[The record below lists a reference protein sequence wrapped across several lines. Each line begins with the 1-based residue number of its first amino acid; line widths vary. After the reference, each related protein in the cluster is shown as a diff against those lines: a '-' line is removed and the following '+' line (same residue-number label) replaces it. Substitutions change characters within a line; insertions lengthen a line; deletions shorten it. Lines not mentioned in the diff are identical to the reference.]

1 MKKIFRRFL
10 AISILLCACTGAEA
24 DEGKRN
30 TSFSMEHSDVHST
43 RKMLML
49 PLSCEAPQWL
59 DASIRGALDAVWRE
73 LQGSRLSHR
82 AAVEALA
89 LVGSRLFPG
98 FHVSISEREQVILK
112 PERTWTWKTTL
123 LCSEVDE
130 RLPQPCADW
139 LKQDIENA
147 LEDLKPLVMGVPPE
161 ALRWSADS
169 FQTRLNSL
177 ISSNIP
183 GWRCSAHV
191 QASDGKAEL
200 EVKIYPQTPLLLAVA
215 PETLSTSIPQLL
227 VDRINKK
234 TLEYLSPLTGL
245 PLDWIS
251 FHMREITEWLG
262 ERQSD
267 NDLLKMIRAGINNE
281 ITLRPVTKVTTRVES
296 TTLSL
301 RGWLSVHAGS
311 DANLEAGVHLGH
323 YFVLRDKA
331 AAEVYSELIMKL
343 EHWHAD
349 GRFGLRISP
358 LELLWLGLEG
368 TTEDD
373 AHLWYRFWIDGP
385 DKKSY
390 GWLRYSEE
398 DDLEMALGYHL
409 TRYFSLELYYDDRRD
424 DRVSVRALSN
434 F

>member
-1 MKKIFRRFL
+1 MAFCI
-10 AISILLCACTGAEA
+10 CTGAEA
-24 DEGKRN
+24 GWGAGAK
-30 TSFSMEHSDVHST
+30 VPP
-43 RKMLML
+43 L
-49 PLSCEAPQWL
+49 PLRTEAPQWL
-59 DASIRGALDAVWRE
+59 EASIRGSMNAVWRE
-73 LQGSRLSHR
+73 LQSSRLSHK

-89 LVGSRLFPG
+89 LVASRLFPG
-98 FHVSISEREQVILK
+98 FRISISGSEMVVLV
-112 PERTWTWKTTL
+112 PERKWSWETTIL
-123 LCSEVDE
+123 YPESGD

-139 LKQDIENA
+139 LKQDIKNA
-147 LEDLKPLVMGVPPE
+147 SEELKQLVMGVPPE

-169 FQTRLNSL
+169 FQTSMNTL
-177 ISSNIP
+177 ISSKIP

-191 QASDGKAEL
+191 QGADGKAEL

-215 PETLSTSIPQLL
+215 PETLSASVPQLMA
-227 VDRINKK
+227 DRINKK

-251 FHMREITEWLG
+251 SHMSEIREWLG
-262 ERQSD
+262 EKQLD
-267 NDLLKMIRAGINNE
+267 NDLLKVLRAGVDNE

-311 DANLEAGVHLGH
+311 EARLEAGVHFGH
-323 YFVLRDKA
+323 YFVFRDRA

-349 GRFGLRISP
+349 GRFGFRFSP
-358 LELLWLGLEG
+358 IEPLWLGLEG
-368 TTEDD
+368 TTEED
-373 AHLWYRFWIDGP
+373 AHLWYRFWLEGP

-390 GWLRYSEE
+390 GWLRYSDK

-409 TRYFSLELYYDDRRD
+409 TRYFSLELYYDDRQD

-434 F
+434 L

>member
-1 MKKIFRRFL
+1 MKKFFRRFL
-10 AISILLCACTGAEA
+10 TVFTLLCICERTALGAGA
-24 DEGKRN
+24 K
-30 TSFSMEHSDVHST
+30 TPP
-43 RKMLML
+43 L
-49 PLSCEAPQWL
+49 PISCEAPQWL
-59 DASIRGALDAVWRE
+59 EASIRGALNAVWRE
-73 LQGSRLSHR
+73 LQGSRLSQR

-89 LVGSRLFPG
+89 LVASRLFPG
-98 FHVSISEREQVILK
+98 FRVSLSEENRTVAGSRVILV
-112 PERTWTWKTTL
+112 PEEKWTWKATIL
-123 LCSEVDE
+123 YPESGE
-130 RLPQPCADW
+130 RLPQPCAEW

-147 LEDLKPLVMGVPPE
+147 LKELKHLVEGVPPE
-161 ALRWSADS
+161 ALRWSSDS
-169 FQTRLNSL
+169 FQASMNSL
-177 ISSNIP
+177 INSRIP

-191 QASDGKAEL
+191 QAADASAEL

-215 PETLSTSIPQLL
+215 PETLSASMPQLL
-227 VDRINKK
+227 ADRINKK

-251 FHMREITEWLG
+251 SHMNEIMKWLG
-262 ERQSD
+262 EKQLD
-267 NDLLKMIRAGINNE
+267 NDLLKMVRAGVEND
-281 ITLRPVTKVTTRVES
+281 ITLRPVTKVTTHVES
-296 TTLSL
+296 TRLSL

-311 DANLEAGVHLGH
+311 DANLEAGMHLGH
-323 YFVLRDKA
+323 YFVIRTGNDRSRERA
-331 AAEVYSELIMKL
+331 AAEVYSELLMKL
-343 EHWHAD
+343 EHWRAD
-349 GRFGLRISP
+349 GRFGFRVSP
-358 LELLWLGLEG
+358 VDLLWFGLEE

-434 F
+434 L